1 MNPLK
6 KRLQE
11 GRAVLGFMITMPSV
25 HVAQTL
31 ARTGADWLMIDLE
44 HGAIDLPAVHA
55 MIAATSGTPCT
66 PVVRVPR
73 PALWM
78 AKPVLD
84 SGAFGVV
91 FPMVCSGEDAETAV
105 QTVRYPPAGERGL
118 GPSYAPARWGISAP
132 DYIKTANDHLL
143 TIVLIEHGEAI
154 ERLDEILAVPG
165 IDVAVIAPNDLSGS
179 LGVPGQRD
187 HPDVL
192 AAIAKSEERIL
203 PSKVALGGV
212 ATSPEDANRKIAQGY
227 RWIVLAPDSGLLQ
240 AAAVAALK
248 GIER

>member
-6 KRLQE
+6 QRLQE

-25 HVAQTL
+25 QVAQTL
-31 ARTGADWLMIDLE
+31 ARTGADWFMIDLE

-55 MIAATSGTPCT
+55 MIAATSGTGCT

-73 PALWM
+73 PALWL

-84 SGAFGVV
+84 SGAFGLV
-91 FPMVCSGEDAETAV
+91 FPMVCGRADAEDAV
-105 QTVRYPPAGERGL
+105 RTVRYPPAGERGL

-143 TIVLIEHGEAI
+143 TIVLVEHGEAI

-165 IDVAVIAPNDLSGS
+165 IDVAVIAPNDLSCS

-192 AAIAKSEERIL
+192 AAIAKAEARIL
-203 PSKVALGGV
+203 PSQVALGGV
-212 ATSPEDANRKIAQGY
+212 AASPEDANRKIAQGY
-227 RWIVLAPDSGLLQ
+227 RWIVLGPDSGLLQ
-240 AAAVAALK
+240 AAAAAALE